1 MSTKINNLNGNI
13 AKVNSDI
20 NTRNNRRN
28 VLDKLS
34 AHLSAVKK
42 NSQSVQKNQFYG
54 VCLFYSR
61 MTVSQFE
68 SMFKSNQEFAKYI
81 YAKQDVIV
89 PNDAG
94 TIVQIFAN
102 VPEITGMLPEV
113 NIQKMQDLI
122 NLNSTNPTT
131 TSSGIDLLQ
140 VAPGLGTP
148 RSDLGTFDDPSLI
161 DEDITI
167 SEVPILATLDRATQF
182 QSNLDARASS
192 ESSVDSSKGNPRTNL
207 RNQLTLELDKTSMYP
222 RFYLYTE
229 TNYTPS
235 VGQILLFEF
244 PSLKG
249 EYLPTMAMGAF
260 ERETK
265 DTIDLLY
272 PKPKKESSPAPAPG
286 PEAAPPPA
294 TTGILRGSPRDGTES
309 LGAGSITTAEATLEV
324 PEVTLTGRTGMTPRP
339 SRAER
344 EREEN
349 E

>member
-42 NSQSVQKNQFYG
+42 NSQSVQKNQFFG

-61 MTVSQFE
+61 MTVSHFQSLFR
-68 SMFKSNQEFAKYI
+68 SNEEFAKYI
-81 YAKQDVIV
+81 YAKHDVIS
-89 PNDAG
+89 PNSAG

-102 VPEITGMLPEV
+102 IPEITGMLPEV

-148 RSDLGTFDDPSLI
+148 RSDLGTFDDPSLL
-161 DEDITI
+161 DEAITNADPAAL
-167 SEVPILATLDRATQF
+167 VALDRAAQF

-192 ESSVDSSKGNPRTNL
+192 ESSVDSSKGNPITNL

-265 DTIDLLY
+265 DTIDLFY
-272 PKPKKESSPAPAPG
+272 PKPKKESSPAPAPE
-286 PEAAPPPA
+286 PVPA
-294 TTGILRGSPRDGTES
+294 TTDILRGSPRDGTES
-309 LGAGSITTAEATLEV
+309 LGADSITTADEALEA
-324 PEVTLTGRTGMTPRP
+324 PEVILTNRAGMTPRP

-344 EREEN
+344 EREREEN